1 MKCINQLA
9 SIALLSLSISA
20 CSTSVSHDEII
31 SPVDQS
37 ALYGQNWTLAFL
49 GDTKAAK
56 GYGGKPL
63 SILFDQNSQKISGFA
78 GCNRYFSSFTVN
90 NDGLNLGALGMT
102 RKACGK
108 NSGIEHRYSK
118 MLSQVSFF
126 QLSDKQLMLLDQQKN
141 IIATYTK

>member
-20 CSTSVSHDEII
+20 CSTSVSNDEV
-31 SPVDQS
+31 SSVVS
-37 ALYGQNWTLAFL
+37 ELVLYSQDWTLASL
-49 GDTKAAK
+49 GDNKAPK

-63 SILFDQNSQKISGFA
+63 SLKFDNNSQKASGYS
-78 GCNRYFSSFTVN
+78 GCNRYFSSFTVKQSE
-90 NDGLNLGALGMT
+90 LHLGAVGMT

-108 NSGIEHRYSK
+108 HSGIEHRYSK

-126 QLSDKQLMLLDQQKN
+126 QLSDNQLMLLDQQKN